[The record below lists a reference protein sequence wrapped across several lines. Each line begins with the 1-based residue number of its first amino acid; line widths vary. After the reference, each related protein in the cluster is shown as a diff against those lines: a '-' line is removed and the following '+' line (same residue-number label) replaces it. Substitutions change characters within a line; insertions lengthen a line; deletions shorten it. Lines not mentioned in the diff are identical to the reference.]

1 MKKLINQ
8 PEDFVSESLAG
19 MAVAHPDLLK
29 VNMKAQKGNTSPNHK
44 VSHML
49 CSPG

>member
-8 PEDFVSESLAG
+8 PEDFVRESLAG

-29 VNMKAQKGNTSPNHK
+29 VNFEPKFVYRADAPIQAKG
-44 VSHML
+44 L
-49 CSPG
+49 